1 MIKLIILSIAIFQGV
16 LMSLILLFSPF
27 FKSRANKFLA
37 FAILS
42 LSWSLLK
49 ITLDITEVVA
59 VYPLLVV
66 LENIDTEAL
75 LPVFIYLFI
84 AAQVDNAPVNPKK
97 VYWLFIP
104 ALASTLVFNFVEFT
118 MSGEFTSEMYFFDI
132 LGGLLVLCMFIVF
145 IIFYPLILIKTY
157 KVIQYAKD
165 KNEKKWLTYLW
176 YFEVAILGLLM
187 LLVIISPAIE
197 SDIVNALQTL
207 ALLSTILIH
216 WVAYSGIYKLKL
228 VNDRKKIN
236 RLFFAQVSNDA
247 SPLPNKMVTPI
258 KTEDIKTQTTITAD
272 NIYFQKLEKLCTVD
286 KIYRDHTLDRNAVA
300 ALLNI
305 SPSYVSQIV
314 NAITGYNFSTYIN
327 RYRVA
332 EIKKIIVNEEFQNY
346 SLLAIG
352 LECGFSSKTTFH
364 NSFKKITGM
373 TPNAYRK
380 LHK

>member
-84 AAQVDNAPVNPKK
+84 AAQVDDAPINPKK

-118 MSGEFTSEMYFFDI
+118 MSGEFTSEIYVFDI

-197 SDIVNALQTL
+197 SDVINALQTL

-236 RLFFAQVSNDA
+236 RLFFSQILNDA

>member
-118 MSGEFTSEMYFFDI
+118 MSGEFTSEIYVFDI

-187 LLVIISPAIE
+187 LLVIISTAIE
-197 SDIVNALQTL
+197 SDVINALQTL

-236 RLFFAQVSNDA
+236 RLFFSQVSNDA

>member
-84 AAQVDNAPVNPKK
+84 AAQVDDAPVNPKK
-97 VYWLFIP
+97 LYWLFIP

-118 MSGEFTSEMYFFDI
+118 MSGEFTSEIYVFDI

-187 LLVIISPAIE
+187 LLVIISPVIE
-197 SDIVNALQTL
+197 SDVINALQTL

-236 RLFFAQVSNDA
+236 RLFFSQVSNDA